1 VSILRNQTVIIKDIA
16 MNIHKPM
23 KTIQSFICGI
33 ALITTFGCS
42 QHYEPVN
49 TVSVP
54 LPNQEKFRL
63 ILGGTD
69 VGGMLVNRNAENI
82 NIDYSYSNNGRGASS
97 KEVLKLS
104 KTGLPIDWR
113 ITGKTVFGNEVDE
126 QFSLQDN
133 MANWQSSAESGS
145 AKFDNS
151 AIYIAQNAS
160 PYAFYIYATALLE
173 KTSHSLSAL
182 PSGELTLTQVEKV
195 ELRDIKGVMVNA
207 TIYAINGIELD
218 PSYIALD
225 NNHHMLAYL
234 SPRAVII
241 REGLEKQNKIL
252 SDLAASLNA
261 SRFEKIA
268 KKATHQYEI
277 PVRIN
282 NVRIFDPVSMQLTA
296 SQSVLIEKDKITAIE
311 SLVIT
316 PKEGEIMIDGNG
328 GTLIPGL
335 YEMHGHMSDNDALLN
350 VMAGVTSVRDMG
362 NEIEILDPL
371 IEKIESNQ
379 IIGPRIT
386 KSGFIEGKSE
396 FSNATGEIAS
406 TEQEAVDLVNMYGE
420 KGGYFQIKIYSS
432 INGEWVPAMAKAAK
446 KHGMRVTGHIPAFS
460 TVDDMI
466 AAGYDEIT
474 HINQGM
480 LSWVLDRD
488 EDTRTLYRITGM
500 KRFVDLDLNSEKVK
514 NTLNAMVEKNIA
526 VDPTIVI
533 HEFGLTAR
541 NGKTR
546 IGTKDYIENM
556 PVGVQRKAKVGLL
569 NVADQEEDNAYRLA
583 FDKIIETLA
592 LMHKKGVFL
601 VPGTDLGGAFELH
614 RELELFK
621 KIGMS
626 NAEVLRRASYDMAN
640 YLGYGDQLG
649 SIEVGKLADFFLVPG
664 DPILDLRAIKTVSMV
679 SKGGVI
685 YFPSEVYPEFG
696 IKPFTT
702 IPSIVESN

>member
-1 VSILRNQTVIIKDIA
+1 
-16 MNIHKPM
+16 MNIKIPT
-23 KTIQSFICGI
+23 KRINLFICGI
-33 ALITTFGCS
+33 VLMSIFGCS
-42 QHYEPVN
+42 QQHKTIA
-49 TVSVP
+49 TVKVAPSE
-54 LPNQEKFRL
+54 QEKFRV
-63 ILGGTD
+63 IFGGTD
-69 VGGMLVNRNAENI
+69 VGGMLVNRDAGNI
-82 NIDYSYSNNGRGASS
+82 NIDFSFSNNGRGASS

-104 KTGLPIDWR
+104 NSGLPIEWR

-126 QFSLQDN
+126 QFSLQGN
-133 MANWQSSAESGS
+133 RAVWQSSAESGS
-145 AKFDNS
+145 AKFDNN

-160 PYAFYIYATALLE
+160 PYALYIYAKALLE
-173 KTSHSLSAL
+173 QTSHSLSAL
-182 PSGELTLTQVEKV
+182 PAGELTITQVDAV
-195 ELRDIKGVMVNA
+195 ELSDVNGAMVKA
-207 TIYAINGIELD
+207 SIYAINGIELD

-225 NNHHMLAYL
+225 NKHNMLGYI
-234 SPRAVII
+234 SPRFVVI
-241 REGLEKQNKIL
+241 REGLEKQNQTL

-268 KKATHQYEI
+268 KRATHNYEH

-282 NVRIFDPVSMQLTA
+282 NVRIFDPVTMQLTA
-296 SQSVLIEKDKITAIE
+296 AKSVLIEKDKITAVEPSVDIA
-311 SLVIT
+311 
-316 PKEGEIMIDGNG
+316 KNGEILIEGNG

-362 NEIEILDPL
+362 NEIEVLDAL
-371 IEKIESNQ
+371 INKIESNQ

-396 FSNATGEIAS
+396 FSNATGEMAS

-446 KHGMRVTGHIPAFS
+446 NHGMRVTGHIPAFS
-460 TVDDMI
+460 TVDEMI

-480 LSWVLDRD
+480 LSWVLDRE

-500 KRFVDLDLNSEKVK
+500 KRFVDLDLNSEKVQ
-514 NTLNAMVEKNIA
+514 NTLNTMVEKNIA

-546 IGTKDYIENM
+546 IGTKDYIDNM
-556 PVGVQRKAKVGLL
+556 PVGVQRSTKVALL
-569 NVADQEEDNAYRLA
+569 NVADQEEDTAYLSA

-592 LMHKKGVFL
+592 LMHKKGIFL

-621 KIGMS
+621 KIGLS
-626 NAEVLRRASYDMAN
+626 NAEVLRRGSYDMAN
-640 YLGYGDQLG
+640 YLGYGEQLG

-664 DPILDLRAIKTVSMV
+664 NPISDLRAIKTVSMV
-679 SKGGVI
+679 AKGGAI

-702 IPSIVESN
+702 IPTVIEND

>member
-1 VSILRNQTVIIKDIA
+1 MRFQISN
-16 MNIHKPM
+16 
-23 KTIQSFICGI
+23 KTIQSFFCGI
-33 ALITTFGCS
+33 ALMGIFGCS
-42 QHYEPVN
+42 QQEAVEPAK
-49 TVSVP
+49 VP
-54 LPNQEKFRL
+54 MPSQEKFRI

-69 VGGMLVNRNAENI
+69 VGGMSVNREAENI
-82 NIDYSYSNNGRGASS
+82 NIDFSFSNNGRGASS

-104 KTGLPIDWR
+104 DTGLPIDWR

-126 QFSLQDN
+126 QLSLQGN
-133 MANWQSSAESGS
+133 MAKWQSKTESGS
-145 AKFDNS
+145 AEFNNN
-151 AIYIAQNAS
+151 ALYVAQNAS
-160 PYAFYIYATALLE
+160 PYALYIYAKALLE
-173 KTSHSLSAL
+173 QPGNSMSAL
-182 PSGELTLTQVEKV
+182 PSGDLTISEVDSVEMKDAS
-195 ELRDIKGVMVNA
+195 DIIFNA
-207 TIYAINGIELD
+207 TIYAVNGIELD

-225 NNHHMLAYL
+225 ENHHMLGYL
-234 SPRAVII
+234 SPRFVII
-241 REGLEKQNKIL
+241 REGLEEQSKTL
-252 SDLAASLNA
+252 SALATNLNA
-261 SRFEKIA
+261 RRFEKIA
-268 KKATHQYEI
+268 QKTTHKYDK

-282 NVRIFDPVSMQLTA
+282 NVRIFDPVSMQLNDF
-296 SQSVLIEKDKITAIE
+296 QSVLIEKDKITAIQP
-311 SLVIT
+311 LVEM
-316 PKEGEIMIDGNG
+316 PQDGEILIDGNG

-335 YEMHGHMSDNDALLN
+335 YEMHGHMSDDDALLN

-362 NEIEILDPL
+362 NEIELLDPL
-371 IEKIESNQ
+371 IDKIESNQ

-396 FSNATGEIAS
+396 FSAATGEIAS

-432 INGEWVPAMAKAAK
+432 INGDWVPAMAQAAK

-460 TVDDMI
+460 TVDEMI

-480 LSWVLDRD
+480 LSWVLDRE
-488 EDTRTLYRITGM
+488 EDTRTLFRITGM
-500 KRFVDLDLNSEKVK
+500 KRFVDLDLNNEKVQ
-514 NTLNAMVEKNIA
+514 NTLDTMVERNIA

-541 NGKTR
+541 NGETR
-546 IGTKDYIENM
+546 IGAKDYIDNM
-556 PVGVQRKAKVGLL
+556 PVGVQRKAKVALL
-569 NVADQEEDNAYRLA
+569 NVADQEEDTAYLLA
-583 FDKIIETLA
+583 FDKIIETLT
-592 LMHKKGVFL
+592 LMHKKGIFL

-614 RELELFK
+614 RELELFV

-664 DPILDLRAIKTVSMV
+664 NPISDLRAIKTVSMV
-679 SKGGVI
+679 SKGGAI

-696 IKPFTT
+696 IKPFTKVPT
-702 IPSIVESN
+702 VSEGN

>member
-1 VSILRNQTVIIKDIA
+1 MHIQISV
-16 MNIHKPM
+16 
-23 KTIQSFICGI
+23 KTIQSFICSLMLIGI
-33 ALITTFGCS
+33 FGCS
-42 QHYEPVN
+42 QHHKALD
-49 TVSVP
+49 SVKNP

-69 VGGMLVNRNAENI
+69 VGGMLVNRNAETI

-104 KTGLPIDWR
+104 DTGLPIDWR

-145 AKFDNS
+145 AKFENN
-151 AIYIAQNAS
+151 AVYIAQNAS
-160 PYAFYIYATALLE
+160 PYALYIYAKALLE
-173 KTSHSLSAL
+173 QPSNSITAL
-182 PSGELTLTQVEKV
+182 PSGELTITQVEKV
-195 ELRDIKGVMVNA
+195 ELRDINNVMVSA

-225 NNHHMLAYL
+225 DSHHMLGYL

-241 REGLEKQNKIL
+241 REGFEKQNKVL
-252 SDLAASLNA
+252 SDLATNLNA

-268 KKATHQYEI
+268 KKATHQFES

-282 NVRIFDPVSMQLTA
+282 NVRIFDPVNMQLTA
-296 SQSVLIEKDKITAIE
+296 SQSVLIDKDKITAIE
-311 SLVIT
+311 PLVSA
-316 PKEGEIMIDGNG
+316 PKEGEILIEGNG

-371 IEKIESNQ
+371 IDKIESNQ
-379 IIGPRIT
+379 VIGPRIT

-432 INGEWVPAMAKAAK
+432 VNGDWVPAMAKAAK
-446 KHGMRVTGHIPAFS
+446 KYGMRVTGHIPAFS
-460 TVDDMI
+460 TVDEMI

-480 LSWVLDRD
+480 LSWVLDRE

-500 KRFVDLDLNSEKVK
+500 KRFVDLDLNSEKVQ
-514 NTLNAMVEKNIA
+514 NTLNTMAAKNIA

-541 NGKTR
+541 NGETR
-546 IGTKDYIENM
+546 IGTKDYINNM
-556 PVGVQRKAKVGLL
+556 PVGVQRSAKVGLL
-569 NVADQEEDNAYRLA
+569 NVADKEEDTAYQLA

-592 LMHKKGVFL
+592 LMHKKGIFL
-601 VPGTDLGGAFELH
+601 VPGTDLGGAFALH

-626 NAEVLRRASYDMAN
+626 NAEVLRRGSYDMAN

-664 DPILDLRAIKTVSMV
+664 DPISDLRAIKTVSMV
-679 SKGGVI
+679 SKGGAI

-702 IPSIVESN
+702 KPTIVESN

>member
-1 VSILRNQTVIIKDIA
+1 MQTQISLKLFLSIIIAILLMA
-16 MNIHKPM
+16 IV
-23 KTIQSFICGI
+23 
-33 ALITTFGCS
+33 GCS
-42 QHYEPVN
+42 QHYEQVN
-49 TVSVP
+49 AGKTEQP
-54 LPNQEKFRL
+54 YQETYRL
-63 ILGGTD
+63 FLGGTD
-69 VGGMLVNRNAENI
+69 VGGMIVKSNAETI
-82 NIDYSYSNNGRGASS
+82 NIDFSFSNNGRGSSS
-97 KEVLKLS
+97 KETLTLS
-104 KTGLPIDWR
+104 DSGLPIDWR
-113 ITGKTVFGNEVDE
+113 ISGKTVFGNEVDE
-126 QFSLQDN
+126 RFSLQN
-133 MANWQSSAESGS
+133 SVANWQSTAESGS
-145 AKFDNS
+145 VKVEND

-160 PYAFYIYATALLE
+160 PYALYIYAKALLA
-173 KTSHSLSAL
+173 KTSNSLSAL
-182 PSGELTLTQVEKV
+182 PSGEVTITQVDKV
-195 ELRDIKGVMVNA
+195 ELKNTNDEIVNA

-225 NNHHMLAYL
+225 DNQNMLSYL

-241 REGLEKQNKIL
+241 LEGLEKQNKVL

-268 KKATHQYEI
+268 KKATHQFDN

-296 SQSVLIEKDKITAIE
+296 AKSVVIEKDKIKAIE
-311 SLVIT
+311 PIVNSPNDDETL
-316 PKEGEIMIDGNG
+316 IDGNG

-362 NEIEILDPL
+362 NEIELLDPL
-371 IEKIESNQ
+371 IDKIESNQ

-396 FSNATGEIAS
+396 FSNATGELAT

-432 INGEWVPAMAKAAK
+432 VNGDWVPAMATAAK
-446 KHGMRVTGHIPAFS
+446 DHGMRVTGHIPAFS
-460 TVDDMI
+460 NVDEMI

-480 LSWVLDRD
+480 LSWVLDKD

-500 KRFVDLDLNSEKVK
+500 KRFVDLDLNSEKVQS
-514 NTLNAMVEKNIA
+514 TLNTMVEKNIA

-541 NGKTR
+541 NGETR
-546 IGTKDYIENM
+546 VGTRDYIANM
-556 PVGVQRKAKVGLL
+556 PVGVQRSAKVALL
-569 NVADQEEDNAYRLA
+569 NVADEAEDDAYRLA
-583 FDKIIETLA
+583 FDKIIETLS
-592 LMHKKGVFL
+592 LMHKKGIFL
-601 VPGTDLGGAFELH
+601 VPGTDLGGGFALH

-621 KIGMS
+621 QVGMS
-626 NAEVLRRASYDMAN
+626 NAEVLRRGSYDMAN
-640 YLGYGDQLG
+640 YLGYGKELG

-664 DPILDLRAIKTVSMV
+664 DPIADLRAIKTVSMV
-679 SKGGVI
+679 SKGGSI
-685 YFPSEVYPEFG
+685 YFPNEVYPEFG

-702 IPSIVESN
+702 APKIVNSH

>member
-1 VSILRNQTVIIKDIA
+1 MQIQI
-16 MNIHKPM
+16 PM
-23 KTIQSFICGI
+23 KAIQAIISAVVLMATLGCAQQDEPENTKKV
-33 ALITTFGCS
+33 ALA
-42 QHYEPVN
+42 
-49 TVSVP
+49 
-54 LPNQEKFRL
+54 NQEKFRL

-69 VGGMLVNRNAENI
+69 VGGMEVNRNAQNI
-82 NIDYSYSNNGRGASS
+82 TIDYSYSNNGRGSS
-97 KEVLKLS
+97 SQEILRLS
-104 KTGLPIDWR
+104 DSGLPIDWR

-133 MANWQSSAESGS
+133 MANWQSTAESGN
-145 AKFDNS
+145 AKFDDN
-151 AIYIAQNAS
+151 AVYIAQNAS
-160 PYAFYIYATALLE
+160 PYALYIYANALLE
-173 KTSHSLSAL
+173 RPNNSLSAL
-182 PSGELTLTQVEKV
+182 PSGELTIAQVKQV
-195 ELRDIKGVMVNA
+195 ALKDVNDARVNA

-225 NNHHMLAYL
+225 ENHHMLGYL
-234 SPRAVII
+234 SPRAVVI
-241 REGLEKQNKIL
+241 REGLEQQSKIL
-252 SDLAASLNA
+252 SDLATSLNA

-268 KKATHQYEI
+268 KKATHQYKK

-282 NVRIFDPVSMQLTA
+282 NVRIFDPVNMQLTA
-296 SQSVLIEKDKITAIE
+296 AQSVLIEKDKITAIE
-311 SLVIT
+311 PLLDT
-316 PKEGEIMIDGNG
+316 PKAGEILIDGNG

-362 NEIEILDPL
+362 NEIALLDPL
-371 IEKIESNQ
+371 IDKIERHQ

-396 FSNATGEIAS
+396 FSNATGEMA
-406 TEQEAVDLVNMYGE
+406 TNEQEAVDLVNMYGE

-432 INGEWVPAMAKAAK
+432 VNGDWVPAMAKAAK

-460 TVDDMI
+460 TVDEMI

-474 HINQGM
+474 HINQAM

-500 KRFVDLDLNSEKVK
+500 KRFIDLDLNSEKVQK
-514 NTLNAMVEKNIA
+514 TLNTMVEKNIA
-526 VDPTIVI
+526 VDPTMVI
-533 HEFGLTAR
+533 HEFGLIAR
-541 NGKTR
+541 NGETR
-546 IGTKDYIENM
+546 IGVKDYIANM
-556 PVGVQRKAKVGLL
+556 PVGVQRNAKVALL
-569 NVADQEEDNAYRLA
+569 NVADQAEDDAYRLA

-592 LMHKKGVFL
+592 LMHKKGIFL
-601 VPGTDLGGAFELH
+601 VPGTDLGGAFAQH

-626 NAEVLRRASYDMAN
+626 NAEVLRRGSYDMAN
-640 YLGYGDQLG
+640 YLGYGEQLG

-664 DPILDLRAIKTVSMV
+664 DPTSDLRAIKTVSMV
-679 SKGGVI
+679 AKGGAI

-702 IPSIVESN
+702 IPTIVKGN

>member
-1 VSILRNQTVIIKDIA
+1 MLI
-16 MNIHKPM
+16 
-23 KTIQSFICGI
+23 GI
-33 ALITTFGCS
+33 FGCS
-42 QHYEPVN
+42 QHHKALD
-49 TVSVP
+49 SVKNP

-69 VGGMLVNRNAENI
+69 VGGMLVNRNAETI

-104 KTGLPIDWR
+104 DTGLPIDWR

-145 AKFDNS
+145 AKFENN
-151 AIYIAQNAS
+151 AVYIAQNAS
-160 PYAFYIYATALLE
+160 PYALYIYAKALLE
-173 KTSHSLSAL
+173 QPSNSITAL
-182 PSGELTLTQVEKV
+182 PSGELTITQVEKV
-195 ELRDIKGVMVNA
+195 ELRDINNVMVSA

-225 NNHHMLAYL
+225 DSHHMLGYL

-241 REGLEKQNKIL
+241 REGFEKQNKVL
-252 SDLAASLNA
+252 SDLATNLNA

-268 KKATHQYEI
+268 KKATHQFES

-282 NVRIFDPVSMQLTA
+282 NVRIFDPVNMQLTA
-296 SQSVLIEKDKITAIE
+296 SQSVLIDKDKITAIE
-311 SLVIT
+311 PLVSA
-316 PKEGEIMIDGNG
+316 PKEGEILIEGNG

-371 IEKIESNQ
+371 IDKIESNQ
-379 IIGPRIT
+379 VIGPRIT

-432 INGEWVPAMAKAAK
+432 VNGDWVPAMAKAAK
-446 KHGMRVTGHIPAFS
+446 KYGMRVTGHIPAFS
-460 TVDDMI
+460 TVDEMI

-480 LSWVLDRD
+480 LSWVLDRE

-500 KRFVDLDLNSEKVK
+500 KRFVDLDLNSEKVQ
-514 NTLNAMVEKNIA
+514 NTLNTMAAKNIA

-541 NGKTR
+541 NGETR
-546 IGTKDYIENM
+546 IGTKDYINNM
-556 PVGVQRKAKVGLL
+556 PVGVQRSAKVGLL
-569 NVADQEEDNAYRLA
+569 NVADKEEDTAYQLA

-592 LMHKKGVFL
+592 LMHKKGIFL
-601 VPGTDLGGAFELH
+601 VPGTDLGGAFALH

-626 NAEVLRRASYDMAN
+626 NAEVLRRGSYDMAN

-664 DPILDLRAIKTVSMV
+664 DPISDLRAIKTVSMV
-679 SKGGVI
+679 SKGGAI

-702 IPSIVESN
+702 KPTIVESN

>member
-1 VSILRNQTVIIKDIA
+1 MRIYL
-16 MNIHKPM
+16 PM
-23 KTIQSFICGI
+23 KTIKSIICATI
-33 ALITTFGCS
+33 MFTILGCS
-42 QHYEPVN
+42 QQYKPVN
-49 TVSVP
+49 MVKVTP
-54 LPNQEKFRL
+54 PNQEKFRL
-63 ILGGTD
+63 IFGGTD
-69 VGGMLVNRNAENI
+69 IGGMLVNRNAENI
-82 NIDYSYSNNGRGASS
+82 NIEYSYSNNGRGASS
-97 KEVLKLS
+97 REVLKLS
-104 KTGLPIDWR
+104 NTGLPIYWQ
-113 ITGKTVFGNEVDE
+113 ITGKTVFGNKVAE
-126 QFSLQDN
+126 QLSLHDN
-133 MANWQSSAESGS
+133 MAIWQSLVESGS

-160 PYAFYIYATALLE
+160 PYALYIYARALLE
-173 KTSHSLSAL
+173 KTSHSLPAL
-182 PSGELTLTQVEKV
+182 PSGELTITQVEKV
-195 ELRDIKGVMVNA
+195 ELRDINGVLVNA
-207 TIYAINGIELD
+207 TIFAINGIELD

-225 NNHHMLAYL
+225 DNHHMLGYL
-234 SPRAVII
+234 SPRAVVI

-268 KKATHQYEI
+268 KKATHQYEN

-282 NVRIFDPVSMQLTA
+282 NVRIFDPIKMNLTGF
-296 SQSVLIEKDKITAIE
+296 QSVLIDKGKITAIE
-311 SLVIT
+311 PLIDT
-316 PKEGEIMIDGNG
+316 PNKGETQIDGSG

-362 NEIEILDPL
+362 NEIDILDPL

-396 FSNATGEIAS
+396 FSAATGEIAS

-420 KGGYFQIKIYSS
+420 AGGYFQIKVYSS

-460 TVDDMI
+460 TVDEMI

-480 LSWVLDRD
+480 LSWVLERD

-500 KRFVDLDLNSEKVK
+500 KRFVDLDLNSEKVQ
-514 NTLNAMVEKNIA
+514 NTLNTMVEKNIA
-526 VDPTIVI
+526 VDPTLVI

-546 IGTKDYIENM
+546 IGTKDYIDNM
-556 PVGVQRKAKVGLL
+556 PVGVQRKAKVALL
-569 NVADQEEDNAYRLA
+569 NVADQAEDNAYLLA

-592 LMHKKGVFL
+592 LMHKKGIFL

-649 SIEVGKLADFFLVPG
+649 SIEVGKLADLFLVPS
-664 DPILDLRAIKTVSMV
+664 DPIADLRAIKTVSMV
-679 SKGGVI
+679 SKGGVF

-696 IKPFTT
+696 IKPFTK
-702 IPSIVESN
+702 IPRVVENN

>member
-1 VSILRNQTVIIKDIA
+1 
-16 MNIHKPM
+16 MNIKIPT
-23 KTIQSFICGI
+23 KRINLFICGI
-33 ALITTFGCS
+33 VLMSIFGCS
-42 QHYEPVN
+42 QQHKTIA
-49 TVSVP
+49 TVKLAPSE
-54 LPNQEKFRL
+54 QEKFRV
-63 ILGGTD
+63 IFGGTD
-69 VGGMLVNRNAENI
+69 VGGMLVNRDAGNI
-82 NIDYSYSNNGRGASS
+82 SIDFSFSNNGRGASS

-104 KTGLPIDWR
+104 NSGLPIEWR

-126 QFSLQDN
+126 QFSLQGN
-133 MANWQSSAESGS
+133 RAVWQSSAESGS
-145 AKFDNS
+145 AKFDNN

-160 PYAFYIYATALLE
+160 PYALYIYAKALLE
-173 KTSHSLSAL
+173 QTSHSLSAL
-182 PSGELTLTQVEKV
+182 PAGELTITQVDAV
-195 ELRDIKGVMVNA
+195 ELSDVNGAMVKA
-207 TIYAINGIELD
+207 SIYAINGIELD

-225 NNHHMLAYL
+225 NKHNMLGYI
-234 SPRAVII
+234 SPRFVVI
-241 REGLEKQNKIL
+241 REGLEKQNKTL

-268 KKATHQYEI
+268 KRATHNYEH

-282 NVRIFDPVSMQLTA
+282 NVRIFDPVTMQLTA
-296 SQSVLIEKDKITAIE
+296 AKSVLIEKDKITAVEPSVDIA
-311 SLVIT
+311 
-316 PKEGEIMIDGNG
+316 KNGEILIEGNG

-362 NEIEILDPL
+362 NEIEVLDAL
-371 IEKIESNQ
+371 INKIESNQ

-396 FSNATGEIAS
+396 FSNATGEMAS

-446 KHGMRVTGHIPAFS
+446 NHGMRVTGHIPAFS
-460 TVDDMI
+460 TVDEMI

-480 LSWVLDRD
+480 LSWVLDRE

-500 KRFVDLDLNSEKVK
+500 KRFVDLDLNSEKVQ
-514 NTLNAMVEKNIA
+514 NTLNTMVKKNIA

-546 IGTKDYIENM
+546 IGTKDYIDNM
-556 PVGVQRKAKVGLL
+556 PVGVQRSTKVALL
-569 NVADQEEDNAYRLA
+569 NVADQEEDTAYLSA

-592 LMHKKGVFL
+592 LMHKKGIFL

-621 KIGMS
+621 KIGLS
-626 NAEVLRRASYDMAN
+626 NAEVLRRGSYDMAN
-640 YLGYGDQLG
+640 YLGYGEQLG

-664 DPILDLRAIKTVSMV
+664 NPISDLRAIKTVSMV
-679 SKGGVI
+679 AKGGAI

-702 IPSIVESN
+702 IPTVIEND

>member
-1 VSILRNQTVIIKDIA
+1 MRIQIRIKTQIKSILF
-16 MNIHKPM
+16 
-23 KTIQSFICGI
+23 FICSI
-33 ALITTFGCS
+33 VILTISGCS
-42 QHYEPVN
+42 EQHEV
-49 TVSVP
+49 VEQIKVP
-54 LPNQEKFRL
+54 LPAQEKFSV
-63 ILGGTD
+63 ILGGTT
-69 VGGMLVNRNAENI
+69 VGGMTVNRDVESI
-82 NIDYSYSNNGRGASS
+82 KIDFSFSNNGRGASS
-97 KEVLKLS
+97 NEVLTLS
-104 KTGLPIDWR
+104 EKGLPIDWH

-126 QFSLQDN
+126 QFSLQGN
-133 MANWQSSAESGS
+133 IAKWQSSAESGN
-145 AKFDNS
+145 AEFDNN
-151 AIYIAQNAS
+151 ALYIAQNAS
-160 PYAFYIYATALLE
+160 PYALYIYAKALLNE
-173 KTSHSLSAL
+173 TNHSMSAL
-182 PSGELTLTQVEKV
+182 PSGVLTINEVDKIELKDASNIII
-195 ELRDIKGVMVNA
+195 RA

-225 NNHHMLAYL
+225 DNQHMLGYL
-234 SPRAVII
+234 SPRFVVI
-241 REGLEKQNKIL
+241 REGLEKQNKTL
-252 SDLAASLNA
+252 SDLAARLNA
-261 SRFEKIA
+261 TRFEKIA
-268 KKATHQYEI
+268 KKATHRYNK

-282 NVRIFDPVSMQLTA
+282 NVRIFDPVSMKLTA
-296 SQSVLIEKDKITAIE
+296 PKSVLIEKDKITAIE
-311 SLVIT
+311 PSVDSA
-316 PKEGEIMIDGNG
+316 KVGEILIEGNG

-362 NEIEILDPL
+362 NEIVLLDPL
-371 IEKIESNQ
+371 IKKIESHQ

-396 FSNATGEIAS
+396 FSAATGEIAS

-420 KGGYFQIKIYSS
+420 KGDYFQIKIYSS
-432 INGEWVPAMAKAAK
+432 INGAWVPAMAKAAK

-460 TVDDMI
+460 TVDEMI
-466 AAGYDEIT
+466 TAGYDEIT

-480 LSWVLDRD
+480 LSWVLDKD

-500 KRFVDLDLNSEKVK
+500 KRFVDLDLNSEKVQQ
-514 NTLNAMVEKNIA
+514 TLNTMVEKNIA

-541 NGKTR
+541 NGETR

-556 PVGVQRKAKVGLL
+556 PVGVQRKAKVALL
-569 NVADQEEDNAYRLA
+569 NVADQQEDDAYRLA

-592 LMHKKGVFL
+592 LMHKKGIFL

-664 DPILDLRAIKTVSMV
+664 DPISDLRAIKTVSMV

-702 IPSIVESN
+702 MPTIVESH

>member
-1 VSILRNQTVIIKDIA
+1 MDIR
-16 MNIHKPM
+16 ISM
-23 KTIQSFICGI
+23 KTILSFIFS
-33 ALITTFGCS
+33 ITLLTTLGCS
-42 QHYEPVN
+42 QQNSPIDTER
-49 TVSVP
+49 SP
-54 LPNQEKFRL
+54 LANQEKFRL
-63 ILGGTD
+63 IFGGTD
-69 VGGMLVNRNAENI
+69 VGGLIVNRNASNI
-82 NIDYSYSNNGRGASS
+82 MIDYSYSNNGRGASS
-97 KEVLKLS
+97 KEVIQLS
-104 KTGLPIDWR
+104 ATGLPIDWR

-133 MANWQSSAESGS
+133 MANWQSSAENGR
-145 AKFDNS
+145 AEFDNNS
-151 AIYIAQNAS
+151 IYIAQNAS
-160 PYAFYIYATALLE
+160 PYALYIYASALL
-173 KTSHSLSAL
+173 KNTNHSLSAL
-182 PSGELTLTQVEKV
+182 PSGELTITQVDKV
-195 ELRDIKGVMVNA
+195 MLNDINNAKINA

-225 NNHHMLAYL
+225 DKQNMLGYL
-234 SPRAVII
+234 SPRAVVI
-241 REGLEKQNKIL
+241 REGFENQSKLL

-268 KKATHQYEI
+268 KKATHQYKK

-282 NVRIFDPVSMQLTA
+282 NVRIFDPISMQLTPPK
-296 SQSVLIEKDKITAIE
+296 SVLIEKDQISVIE
-311 SLVIT
+311 ASVDMA
-316 PKEGEIMIDGNG
+316 KAGEILIEGNG

-371 IEKIESNQ
+371 IEKIESKS

-432 INGEWVPAMAKAAK
+432 VNGEWVPAMAAAAK

-460 TVDDMI
+460 TVDEMI

-480 LSWVLDRD
+480 LSWVLNRD

-500 KRFVDLDLNSEKVK
+500 KRFVDLDLKSEKVQ
-514 NTLNAMVEKNIA
+514 NTLNTMAEKNIA

-541 NGKTR
+541 NGTTR
-546 IGTKDYIENM
+546 IGTKDYIEHM
-556 PVGVQRKAKVGLL
+556 PVGVQRSAKVALL
-569 NVADQEEDNAYRLA
+569 NVADPKEDKAYQLA

-592 LMHKKGVFL
+592 LMHTKGIFL
-601 VPGTDLGGAFELH
+601 VPGTDLGGAFALH
-614 RELELFK
+614 RELELFT

-626 NAEVLRRASYDMAN
+626 NAQALRRGSYDMAN
-640 YLGYGDQLG
+640 YLGYGEQLG

-664 DPILDLRAIKTVSMV
+664 DPISDLRAIKAVSMV
-679 SKGGVI
+679 AKGGLI

-702 IPSIVESN
+702 IPKVVDGQ

>member
-1 VSILRNQTVIIKDIA
+1 
-16 MNIHKPM
+16 MNIKIPT
-23 KTIQSFICGI
+23 KRINLFICGI
-33 ALITTFGCS
+33 VLMSIFGCS
-42 QHYEPVN
+42 QQHKTIA
-49 TVSVP
+49 TVKVAPSE
-54 LPNQEKFRL
+54 QEKFRV
-63 ILGGTD
+63 IFGGTD
-69 VGGMLVNRNAENI
+69 VGGMLVNHDAGNI
-82 NIDYSYSNNGRGASS
+82 NIDFSFSNNGRGASS

-104 KTGLPIDWR
+104 NSGLPIEWR

-126 QFSLQDN
+126 QFSLQGN
-133 MANWQSSAESGS
+133 RAVWQSSAESGS
-145 AKFDNS
+145 AKFDNN

-160 PYAFYIYATALLE
+160 PYALYIYAKALLE
-173 KTSHSLSAL
+173 QTSHSLSAL
-182 PSGELTLTQVEKV
+182 PAGELTITQVDAV
-195 ELRDIKGVMVNA
+195 ELSDVNGAMVKA
-207 TIYAINGIELD
+207 SIYAINGIELD

-225 NNHHMLAYL
+225 NKHNMLGYI
-234 SPRAVII
+234 SPRFVVI
-241 REGLEKQNKIL
+241 REGLEKQNKTL

-268 KKATHQYEI
+268 KRATHNYEH

-282 NVRIFDPVSMQLTA
+282 NVRIFDPVTMQLTA
-296 SQSVLIEKDKITAIE
+296 AKSVLIEKDKITAVEPSVDIA
-311 SLVIT
+311 
-316 PKEGEIMIDGNG
+316 KNGEILIEGNG

-362 NEIEILDPL
+362 NEIEVLDAL
-371 IEKIESNQ
+371 INKIESNQ

-396 FSNATGEIAS
+396 FSNATGEMAS

-446 KHGMRVTGHIPAFS
+446 NHGMRVTGHIPAFS
-460 TVDDMI
+460 TVDEMI

-480 LSWVLDRD
+480 LSWVLDRE

-500 KRFVDLDLNSEKVK
+500 KRFVDLDLNSEKVQS
-514 NTLNAMVEKNIA
+514 TLNTMVEKNIA

-546 IGTKDYIENM
+546 IGTKDYIDNM
-556 PVGVQRKAKVGLL
+556 PVGVQRSTKVALL
-569 NVADQEEDNAYRLA
+569 NVADQEEDTAYLSA

-592 LMHKKGVFL
+592 LMHKKGIFL

-621 KIGMS
+621 KIGLS
-626 NAEVLRRASYDMAN
+626 NAEVLRRGSYDMAN
-640 YLGYGDQLG
+640 YLGYGEQLG

-664 DPILDLRAIKTVSMV
+664 NPISDLRAIKTVSMV
-679 SKGGVI
+679 AKGG
-685 YFPSEVYPEFG
+685 
-696 IKPFTT
+696 PFISRVKCTL
-702 IPSIVESN
+702 SSVSSLSRQYLR